1 MAGKPNRAALS
12 AMPKAKNPGRSFMR
26 LMKFV
31 FEGKWMLILII
42 LVCIILSSLATTYS
56 ATFIGDFIDDIVI
69 PLKGVENP
77 DFLPA
82 VKALGK
88 FALVVLVS
96 IITSF
101 ISSWVMVGIS
111 QGAVYKMRT
120 SMFSRLES
128 LPLSYFDRNA
138 RGTIMSVFSNDT
150 DTISQL
156 ISNGLVQLLTAGITL
171 VMVFV
176 SMARNSLVLTA
187 VVIIFIFIT
196 LLATGKVGSRSGRYY
211 AAQQKDLASVN
222 GFIEEMMNGQRVIKV
237 FTHEDESRKDFDV
250 LNEQLNHSM
259 ASANSW
265 AGSMGP
271 LNNNLGHL
279 QYVVLVLFG
288 AMAIINN
295 PLVYTIGGL
304 AAFLQLSKSF
314 TNNISQISQQANT
327 VLVALAGAERVFD
340 MLDEKSEEDEGKV
353 TLVRVSDHGENMH
366 EVEKSTGKWA
376 WKKDGVL
383 IPFKG
388 SVVMKDVDF
397 AYVPGKPVL
406 HDITLYAKPGQ
417 KIAFVGHTG
426 AGKTTITNLLNR
438 FYNIEKGEITIDGIN
453 IMEMQ
458 LSSLRRSMAMVLQ
471 DTNLFTGTI
480 RDNIRY
486 GRLDATDEDVEN
498 AAKLAN
504 AHDFIMMMSKG
515 YDTVITNNGE
525 NLSQGQRQLLSI
537 ARAAVGNPPIL
548 VMDEAT
554 SSIDTHTEA
563 LVQSGMDKLM
573 ENRTVFVIAHRL
585 STVKNSNAIMVLDKG
600 RIIERGDHDDLIAAK
615 GVYYSLYTGKSE
627 LN

>member
-1 MAGKPNRAALS
+1 
-12 AMPKAKNPGRSFMR
+12 MPKAKNPGRSFMR

-31 FEGKWMLILII
+31 FEGKWALILLI
-42 LVCIILSSLATTYS
+42 LVCIILSSLAVTYS

-82 VKALGK
+82 LKALGK
-88 FALVVLVS
+88 FALVILVS

-156 ISNGLVQLLTAGITL
+156 ISNGLVQLLTSGITL

-176 SMARNSLVLTA
+176 SMAKNSLVLTA
-187 VVIIFIFIT
+187 VVIVFIFIT

-340 MLDEKSEEDEGKV
+340 MLDEKSEEDDGKV
-353 TLVRVSDHGENMH
+353 TLVRVSSHDGNMH
-366 EVEKSTGKWA
+366 EVEESTGKWA

-383 IPFKG
+383 VPFRG

-453 IMEMQ
+453 IMDMK

-471 DTNLFTGTI
+471 DTSLFTGTI

-486 GRLDATDEDVEN
+486 GRLDATDEEVEK

-504 AHDFIMMMSKG
+504 AHDFIMMMSQG

-554 SSIDTHTEA
+554 SSIDTHTET

-585 STVKNSNAIMVLDKG
+585 STVRNSNAIMVLDKG

-615 GVYYSLYTGKSE
+615 GVYYSLYTGTSE

>member
-453 IMEMQ
+453 IMEMK